1 MTDIE
6 AIARERLE
14 RRYPP
19 LEREPDWD
27 DVLQRLA
34 QREPAKK
41 RRARYGVVLVAAGLA
56 AALVLVLLA
65 PWHGSPSFTQ
75 QALAAVGGG
84 RYIYVILDSSD
95 PYSKTID
102 LSSGRSRP
110 NIQRQETVYDTRTG
124 SLENRFSFNEAVF
137 EPQKQAPP
145 SPGPLITN
153 FVSGYRNALKS
164 REARIVGETTV
175 DGQEAKILRFSF
187 PIRDRE
193 GKVVLKDRSYEDV
206 AVATDSFTPLW
217 IRLSYRVFPQEH
229 LPESHVYAPPCPCT
243 RVISIRSSDERP
255 TLPTPR
261 KWPRSVSGDVTDI
274 RVVDP
279 ADASAALRHPALWA
293 GAIVGETILQKVL
306 LQQVTTE
313 LISGP
318 VQNWRQLSSARG
330 LRLEYRGD
338 WRTLVIEEVATP
350 QGGYGFGN
358 GFQPL
363 PPLGQASLA
372 CDLCQTPRDTPGLLG
387 DPSRV
392 WAAQLRKDGLFVR
405 IRSTS
410 RSLVVHAAR
419 ALRPTP

>member
-1 MTDIE
+1 M
-6 AIARERLE
+6 
-14 RRYPP
+14 
-19 LEREPDWD
+19 
-27 DVLQRLA
+27 
-34 QREPAKK
+34 
-41 RRARYGVVLVAAGLA
+41 
-56 AALVLVLLA
+56 
-65 PWHGSPSFTQ
+65 
-75 QALAAVGGG
+75 
-84 RYIYVILDSSD
+84 
-95 PYSKTID
+95 
-102 LSSGRSRP
+102 
-110 NIQRQETVYDTRTG
+110 YDTRTG
-124 SLENRFSFNEAVF
+124 TLENRFSFNEAVF
-137 EPQKQAPP
+137 APKNQSP
-145 SPGPLITN
+145 SSPGPLITN
-153 FVSGYRNALKS
+153 FVSGYRNALQHG
-164 REARIVGETTV
+164 EARIVGKTTV

-206 AVATDSFTPLW
+206 AVAAASFRPLW

-243 RVISIRSSDERP
+243 RVLSIRSSDERP

-261 KWPRSVSGDVTDI
+261 KWPRPVSGDVTDI
-274 RVVDP
+274 RAVDP

-318 VQNWRQLSSARG
+318 VQNWPQLSSARG
-330 LRLEYRGD
+330 LRLEYRGE
-338 WRTLVIEEVATP
+338 WRTLVIEEVAT
-350 QGGYGFGN
+350 QEGGYGFGN

-387 DPSRV
+387 DPPRV

-405 IRSTS
+405 IRSTN